1 MARVVGRFA
10 PTPSGYLHLGNLFCS
25 LIAWLA
31 AKSQGGDIILRNED
45 LDRERTRQEYV
56 LQARR
61 DLDALG
67 LFWDQGGE
75 EGGPHAPYDQS
86 QRFAFYRA
94 QLAQLEA
101 RGLCLSLIHI

>member
-86 QRFAFYRA
+86 QRFAFYCA

-101 RGLCLSLIHI
+101 QGLCY

>member
-56 LQARR
+56 LQAQR

-75 EGGPHAPYDQS
+75 VGGPHAPYDQS

-94 QLAQLEA
+94 QLAQLAA
-101 RGLCLSLIHI
+101 RGLCEPSF